1 MLGKA
6 PLAPGT
12 LKWHQARLGALG
24 KAAVGPPAFSL
35 NKARN
40 FLPSRDSNVT
50 KLPEMSA
57 LKL

>member
-1 MLGKA
+1 MLAKSL
-6 PLAPGT
+6 LAPGT
-12 LKWHQARLGALG
+12 L
-24 KAAVGPPAFSL
+24 
-35 NKARN
+35 NNARN